1 MRLKTLTN
9 LNTLLLVTVCIAL
22 GMTLWWSQRA
32 LERPYQLMERYLSL
46 SQDFQQQVAND
57 IDAYLASGDATRH
70 SSALHNLDALAPLL
84 AELPADLATDLQRSL
99 TELAE
104 FSRGE
109 LLAAGKLAGDPQAL
123 LLQAEREMA
132 GNLTQ
137 LAAYA
142 DQAGSTSDTAAYP
155 RRLFDIAQH
164 LTRLAHARERLMS
177 SGRSELAADVEREL
191 AALGEQL
198 RQLEALPLLGVAQT
212 SEADPSNNFA
222 AMMGLEQDT
231 EAAPSEDR
239 GIALKRELAS
249 LVARYPA
256 ELARTRTLIEQR
268 QALAQQTQERIGQV
282 QQALA
287 ALEPR
292 VRAEHGRIQGEVRL
306 LQGVMIGLILLIAL
320 TIDSLQRRLSR
331 LLTNLVP
338 TLSSWAAGDFS
349 SGVKMATRTR
359 ELQDIE
365 ASLNR
370 LRTYLGELVGT
381 IRQHA
386 EAVASTSG
394 SLAELN
400 GGLHDSAEH
409 QAVETA
415 QIRDALGALEQTIQ
429 QVAGD
434 TQQAADAGREAE
446 RALSAGQQVI
456 AQSLSG
462 LHALVDE
469 VQHNAQAI
477 ESLAA
482 ETATI
487 DTVLTV
493 IRGIAEQTNLLAL
506 NAAIEAARAGEAG
519 RGFAVVADEVRSLS
533 QRTTSAT
540 SEIQGVIGR
549 LQQAAHHSVSA
560 MRAQVDH
567 AQATATQA
575 ESAEGALDDS
585 VAAIRT
591 IASMTQRIADA
602 SAQQRDAVADV
613 RDHSEGIHQLGSDN
627 LQRITQSR
635 EQGDTL
641 LQLGGQL
648 HRAVQRFRVQA

>member
-1 MRLKTLTN
+1 
-9 LNTLLLVTVCIAL
+9 
-22 GMTLWWSQRA
+22 MTLWWSQRA

-46 SQDFQQQVAND
+46 SQDFQRQVAND

-70 SSALHNLDALAPLL
+70 SGALHGLDALAPLL
-84 AELPADLATDLQRSL
+84 ADLPTDLATDLQRSL
-99 TELAE
+99 TELGD

-109 LLAAGKLAGDPQAL
+109 LLAAGKLAGDPQGL

-132 GNLTQ
+132 STLAQ

-142 DQAGSTSDTAAYP
+142 DQAGSAAASAYP
-155 RRLFDIAQH
+155 RLLFDITQH
-164 LTRLAHARERLMS
+164 LTRLAHARERLIN
-177 SGRSELAADVEREL
+177 SGRSELAGDVEREL
-191 AALGEQL
+191 IALGEQL
-198 RQLEALPLLGVAQT
+198 RALDALPLLGVSQAT
-212 SEADPSNNFA
+212 DSAPDNSFA
-222 AMMGLEQDT
+222 AMMGLEQ
-231 EAAPSEDR
+231 EASAAPAEDN
-239 GIALKRELAS
+239 GIALKRELSS

-256 ELARTRTLIEQR
+256 ELSRTRALIEQR
-268 QALAQQTQERIGQV
+268 QALVQQTQSRIDQV

-306 LQGVMIGLILLIAL
+306 LQGLMIGLILLIAL
-320 TIDSLQRRLSR
+320 IIDRLQRRLSS
-331 LLTNLVP
+331 LLSNLVP
-338 TLSSWAAGDFS
+338 ALSAWAAGDFS
-349 SGVKMATRTR
+349 VEVQLVSRTR

-370 LRTYLGELVGT
+370 LRAYLVELVGT
-381 IRQHA
+381 IRQQA
-386 EAVASTSG
+386 EAVVSTSG

-400 GGLHDSAEH
+400 SGLHGSAER
-409 QAVETA
+409 QATDTA
-415 QIRDALGALEQTIQ
+415 QIRDALEALECTIQ

-434 TQQAADAGREAE
+434 TQHAADAGREAE

-456 AQSLSG
+456 AQSLGG

-477 ESLAA
+477 EALAA

-487 DTVLTV
+487 DSVLTV
-493 IRGIAEQTNLLAL
+493 IRSIAEQTNLLAL

-549 LQQAAHHSVSA
+549 LQQAAHQSVSA
-560 MRAQVDH
+560 MRAQGDH
-567 AQATATQA
+567 AEATATQA
-575 ESAEGALDDS
+575 ESAEGALDES

-641 LQLGGQL
+641 LQLGEQL
-648 HRAVQRFRVQA
+648 HLAVQRFRVKA